1 MQNQEF
7 QEQQKTERKPHRR
20 RRNNVIAGLLL
31 LLAATMLTIR
41 QVEPSLVPNWLFTWP
56 MILIIVGFFVG
67 ILTRFRDFAW
77 LILIGIGAFF
87 LADRAFPDYDAGR
100 FIIPVVVAGV
110 GLILIFASGK
120 KKHRD
125 KNGDRGLYYKIT
137 VGTVDDPDIEEN
149 PGKYSPD
156 GLDAVSIFGNVKKV
170 IYSKNFQGG
179 EIVSIFGGAEIN
191 LSQADFKS
199 PIILEIVQ
207 IFSGAKL
214 IVPPHWTIRSE
225 AVAIFGGIEDKRPV
239 QPSVNSDKVLILQG
253 TALFAG
259 IEIRS
264 Y

>member
-1 MQNQEF
+1 MQNEEMQG
-7 QEQQKTERKPHRR
+7 QQTGKKFRR
-20 RRNNVIAGLLL
+20 RKRNNVIAGVLL
-31 LLAATMLTIR
+31 LLAATVLTIR
-41 QVEPSLVPNWLFTWP
+41 QVEPGLVPNWLFTWP
-56 MILIIVGFFVG
+56 MILIVVGFFVG

-100 FIIPVVVAGV
+100 FIIPVVVAGI

-125 KNGDRGLYYKIT
+125 KSEEGGVFYKVDIG
-137 VGTVDDPDIEEN
+137 VIDDPDIEEN

-191 LSQADFKS
+191 LSQADFKG
-199 PIILEIVQ
+199 PIVLEIVQ

-214 IVPPHWTIRSE
+214 IVPPHWIIRSE
-225 AVAIFGGIEDKRPV
+225 AVAIFGGIEDKRPP
-239 QPSVNSDKVLILQG
+239 QPSANSDKVLILQG

>member
-1 MQNQEF
+1 MQNQEL
-7 QEQQKTERKPHRR
+7 QEQQTGKKFRR
-20 RRNNVIAGLLL
+20 RRKNNVIAGLFL
-31 LLAATMLTIR
+31 LLAATVIMIR
-41 QVEPSLVPNWLFTWP
+41 QVEPSLIPGWLFSWP

-77 LILIGIGAFF
+77 LILMGIGAFF
-87 LADRAFPDYDAGR
+87 LADRAFTDFDAGR
-100 FIIPVVVAGV
+100 FIIPVAVAGV

-125 KNGDRGLYYKIT
+125 KNEDGGLYYKVT
-137 VGTVDDPDIEEN
+137 VGVTDEPNIEEN
-149 PGKYSPD
+149 TDKYSPD
-156 GLDAVSIFGNVKKV
+156 GIDAVSIFGNVKKV

-179 EIVSIFGGAEIN
+179 EVVSIFGGAEIN
-191 LSQADFKS
+191 LTQADFKS
-199 PIILEIVQ
+199 PIILELVQ

-214 IVPPHWTIRSE
+214 IVPPNWTIRSE
-225 AVAIFGGIEDKRPV
+225 AVAIFGGIEDKRPP
-239 QPSVNSDKVLILQG
+239 QAHVNTDKVLILQG

>member
-1 MQNQEF
+1 MQNQEL
-7 QEQQKTERKPHRR
+7 QEQQTGKKFRR
-20 RRNNVIAGLLL
+20 RKKNNVIAGLFL
-31 LLAATMLTIR
+31 LLAATVIMIR
-41 QVEPSLVPNWLFTWP
+41 QVEPRLVPGWLFSWP

-77 LILIGIGAFF
+77 LILMGIGAFF
-87 LADRAFPDYDAGR
+87 LADRAFTDFDAGR
-100 FIIPVVVAGV
+100 FIIPVAIAGV

-125 KNGDRGLYYKIT
+125 KHEEGGFFYK
-137 VGTVDDPDIEEN
+137 VEAGVVDEPGIEEN
-149 PGKYSPD
+149 PGKYTPD
-156 GLDAVSIFGNVKKV
+156 GIDAVSIFGNVKKV

-191 LSQADFKS
+191 LTQADFKS
-199 PIILEIVQ
+199 PIILELVQ

-214 IVPPHWTIRSE
+214 IVPPHWIIRSE
-225 AVAIFGGIEDKRPV
+225 AVAIFGGIEDKRPP
-239 QPSVNSDKVLILQG
+239 QSHVNTDKVLILQG